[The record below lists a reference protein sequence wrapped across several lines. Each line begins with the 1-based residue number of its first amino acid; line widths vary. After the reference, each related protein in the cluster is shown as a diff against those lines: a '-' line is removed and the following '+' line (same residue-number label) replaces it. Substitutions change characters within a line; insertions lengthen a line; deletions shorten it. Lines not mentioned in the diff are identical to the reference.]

1 MKRFLLASLAV
12 ALLSTG
18 GWAAYNVLSTRLTQ
32 PQRPG
37 ELHKGSGSGDVEAQ
51 GVALH
56 TQPLVAALGRLE
68 PQSEIFAIGAPNN
81 DRLGRLL
88 VQENQVVEAGEILGY
103 LESHEER
110 LAEKQY
116 AESQLRD
123 AEAQRDAEAAYWR
136 ANITEA
142 ELHVQQ
148 FQALPPL
155 DIQAQEATVRQLEA
169 DLASAET
176 DLKRIDGLRQK
187 GIITQQNFDN
197 QQLLVRRAYEQLNN
211 ARAVLAKLKV
221 AYDMNLR
228 LARAQIITAQTS
240 ATRAQTALRI
250 SSLAQNLALA
260 QARVERTVLRAP
272 ISGMILRILTH
283 PGESTGT
290 QPILK
295 MGHTRQMYAVAEVY
309 ETDVRLVRLDQR
321 ATVTSQAL
329 PEPLSGTVV
338 RVGNM
343 IAKNDVLDVDPAAAT
358 DVRVVEVKIRLD
370 HSESAARL
378 INLQVV
384 VHIHLNELAERTQ

>member
-1 MKRFLLASLAV
+1 
-12 ALLSTG
+12 
-18 GWAAYNVLSTRLTQ
+18 
-32 PQRPG
+32 
-37 ELHKGSGSGDVEAQ
+37 VEAP

-321 ATVTSQAL
+321 ATVTSPAL

-343 IAKNDVLDVDPAAAT
+343 IAKNDVLAVDPAAAT